1 MKNLWCRF
9 SSVLWKLQLI
19 FVSAVVFAAG
29 FAACKTDL
37 RIDEGSSENGRGV
50 TLCTWNLQTFF
61 DSVKDGSEYTEFVK
75 SENWNKDAY
84 ITRLVRLTE
93 MMKIVD
99 ADVFVFEEIE
109 NAAVIQ
115 DISNQLAGKAW
126 NPKYNWSYACFSRSP
141 GSSIGCGV
149 ISRFPLIAMKNHSL
163 DVRTGESQ
171 PSMRPLL
178 EVTVEANGRN
188 FTLFVN
194 HWKSKSGG
202 DVETEIWRDWQE
214 SLLGK
219 KIEGACRVVCA
230 GDFNRDI
237 DDFYQSNNQ
246 VVLRV
251 SDFGGLWECNV
262 DNPWISEDG
271 KPSFETGS
279 YVFKNQW
286 ERIDHIMTYGD
297 IYQEGFHPLAQ
308 DPWCDEKK
316 YPVPYKVYTGYGY
329 SDHLPL
335 WTRLIF

>member
-1 MKNLWCRF
+1 MRELPCR
-9 SSVLWKLQLI
+9 LYW
-19 FVSAVVFAAG
+19 VVFRKLRFLLVFCG
-29 FAACKTDL
+29 CLIFAACRNDV
-37 RIDEGSSENGRGV
+37 RINDDRENSGRGV

-61 DSVKDGSEYTEFVK
+61 DSVKEGTEYTEFVK

-93 MMKIVD
+93 MMKSVD
-99 ADVFVFEEIE
+99 ADVYVFEEIE
-109 NAAVIQ
+109 NEAVIQ

-126 NPKYNWSYACFSRSP
+126 DPNYNWSYACFSKES

-149 ISRFPLIAMKNHSL
+149 LSRFPLIEMKNHSL
-163 DVRTGESQ
+163 DVRTGEKM

-178 EVTVEANGRN
+178 EVVVEVDSGC
-188 FTLFVN
+188 FSLFVN

-202 DVETEIWRDWQE
+202 VSETEIWRDWQE
-214 SLLGK
+214 AVLGRK
-219 KIEGACRVVCA
+219 LEGVSRAVCA

-237 DDFYQSNNQ
+237 NDFVQDNNQ

-251 SDFGGLWECNV
+251 SGFGDSWENSV
-262 DNPWISEDG
+262 ENPWITGVGE
-271 KPSFETGS
+271 PYLEIGS
-279 YVFKNQW
+279 YVFQNQW

-297 IYQEGFHPLAQ
+297 IYQEGFHPVAQ

-316 YPVPYKVYTGYGY
+316 YPVPYKLYTGYGY

>member
-1 MKNLWCRF
+1 MRKITCGLETCFLRKRVWGLVFCVV
-9 SSVLWKLQLI
+9 VL
-19 FVSAVVFAAG
+19 FVS
-29 FAACKTDL
+29 CKTDL
-37 RIDEGSSENGRGV
+37 RIEDDSKNDLRGV

-61 DSVKDGSEYTEFVK
+61 DSVKDGTEYTEFVK

-84 ITRLVRLTE
+84 VSRLVRLTE
-93 MMKIVD
+93 MMKSVD
-99 ADVFVFEEIE
+99 ADVFIFEEME

-126 NPKYNWSYACFSRSP
+126 NPKYNWNYACFSKAP

-149 ISRFPLIAMKNHSL
+149 ISRYPLFSVKNHYL
-163 DVRTGESQ
+163 DVRTGETQ
-171 PSMRPLL
+171 PSMRPLMEVIL
-178 EVTVEANGRN
+178 EVEGKRITV
-188 FTLFVN
+188 FVN

-202 DVETEIWRDWQE
+202 EEETEVWRDWQE
-214 SLLGK
+214 NILGR
-219 KIEGACRVVCA
+219 KIEGLCRAVCA

-237 DDFYQSNNQ
+237 EDFVQNDNQ

-251 SDFGGLWECNV
+251 SGFGDSWECSV
-262 DNPWISEDG
+262 ENPWITGDG
-271 KPSFETGS
+271 KPFVGIGS
-279 YVFKNQW
+279 YVFQNQW

-297 IYQEGFHPLAQ
+297 VSQEGFYPLAQ

-316 YPVPYKVYTGYGY
+316 HPVPFKLYTGYGY